1 MTVRMSDRPSL
12 RRFERRAVI
21 VSTVIVVSVFVA
33 GVSGC
38 FKRWPIVITK
48 GGTGTGVGETLHK

>member
-1 MTVRMSDRPSL
+1 MSVSMSDRPFL

-21 VSTVIVVSVFVA
+21 VSTVIVVSVFIA

-38 FKRWPIVITK
+38 FKRWPIVIT
-48 GGTGTGVGETLHK
+48 GGGSGTGEGSTVRK